1 MKIFI
6 LFIFTGLSVLFANVD
21 RFYPYPT
28 HIDANEIAKQ
38 SYFVNHQFYLNNQ
51 FVKSNKK
58 NSMLI
63 VKYHQGSKPMVLRA
77 KRYLNNDYNDGIT
90 KSKDLIIFLSG
101 NLRGTGILARE
112 YVDSTKSLE
121 ILMWLP
127 ALRKV
132 RRMAEPSKNIGYSEA
147 DIAFLEE
154 TKLRRLSDDSYALL
168 EKKKM
173 LFDFAYLKLDKS
185 LLNRFTRK
193 LPQKQVSATY
203 EVYLLKATPKE
214 NAWYDYRIDYVDTKH
229 FTIHRTHFYVEGKIV
244 KTVDRQWKRV
254 EGIKDERA
262 YMWDYWYSINPE
274 THFETVNYIPTKIV
288 KNNVENVKSS
298 FWSQKTLK
306 KIKR

>member
-1 MKIFI
+1 MKVII
-6 LFIFTGLSVLFANVD
+6 LSLVYLSVLMGNVD
-21 RFYPYPT
+21 RFYPYPIS
-28 HIDANEIAKQ
+28 IDAEEVAKQ
-38 SYFVNHQFYLNNQ
+38 TYFVNHQFYLDNQ
-51 FVKSNKK
+51 FIKSTKK

-63 VKYHQGSKPMVLRA
+63 VKYHKGSKPMVLRA
-77 KRYLNNDYNDGIT
+77 KRYLNNNYDDGIT
-90 KSKDLIIFLSG
+90 KSKDLIVFLSG

-112 YVDSTKSLE
+112 YTDEKKSLE

-154 TKLRRLSDDSYALL
+154 TKLRRLSDDKYVLL
-168 EKKKM
+168 GKKTM
-173 LFDFAYLKLDKS
+173 QFNFAYLKLDKS
-185 LLNRFTRK
+185 LLNRFTKK
-193 LPQKQVSATY
+193 LPQKQLSIKS
-203 EVYLLKATPKE
+203 EVYLLKAIPKE

-229 FTIHRTHFYVEGKIV
+229 FTTYRSHFYVEDKVV
-244 KTVDRQWKRV
+244 KTVDRHWRKL
-254 EGIKDERA
+254 EDIEDERA

-274 THFETVNYIPTKIV
+274 TQFETVNYIPAKIV
-288 KNNVENVKSS
+288 TNNVKNVKSS